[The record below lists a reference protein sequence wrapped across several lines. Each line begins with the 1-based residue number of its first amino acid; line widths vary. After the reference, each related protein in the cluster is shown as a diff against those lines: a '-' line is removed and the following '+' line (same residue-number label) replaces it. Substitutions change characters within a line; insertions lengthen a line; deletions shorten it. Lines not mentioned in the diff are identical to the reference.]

1 MRRLKVIFLVLFMQ
15 LNLCLNALEPSIS
28 IEVLKGPEVIPYLQK
43 LAELRIEFYR
53 NYPYLYEGNI
63 TDEET
68 YLNMYA
74 KSKDSLLVIA
84 KNGDEIVGA
93 VTGIPMLESK
103 EENKQLYAQKQIPA
117 EHIFY
122 LGELVL
128 SQDYQKSDL
137 LERLYLQLENAVK
150 GLERY
155 SLLAV
160 CEIERS
166 PEDTKKPVSALSSE
180 VLWANRGFTKQPQLY
195 TTDAWKDVGD
205 LEKSDHHLFFWYKE
219 LYANKDPW
227 KGDDYARN
235 SESQKSSADDFLQGM
250 QFQGIGSIL
259 DVGCGDGK
267 ITAAMARAIP
277 QGSVI
282 GVDISASM
290 IETAKNSFRDSNNLS
305 FIICDAAQIEFAE
318 QFDLITSFTVMQWVL
333 KQSEALQ
340 CFERALK
347 PGGKLWIQMPMRLP
361 SEMQQALDKTISSER
376 WGSYFTNFS
385 APWKFYQ
392 KDAYRDLL
400 IDARLSP
407 TRLDVVTK
415 HEKFPSRTIFQGFLK
430 QWFPYLR
437 PIPADQ
443 KNAFLTELLDHY
455 VNILPVDEQGRVSF
469 IIDRLEVE
477 AAKSL

>member
-1 MRRLKVIFLVLFMQ
+1 MAPDSKSKKGINMRRLKVIFLVLFMQ

-84 KNGDEIVGA
+84 KNGDDIVGA

-205 LEKSDHHLFFWYKE
+205 LEKSDHHLFFWYK
-219 LYANKDPW
+219 
-227 KGDDYARN
+227 
-235 SESQKSSADDFLQGM
+235 
-250 QFQGIGSIL
+250 
-259 DVGCGDGK
+259 
-267 ITAAMARAIP
+267 
-277 QGSVI
+277 
-282 GVDISASM
+282 
-290 IETAKNSFRDSNNLS
+290 
-305 FIICDAAQIEFAE
+305 
-318 QFDLITSFTVMQWVL
+318 
-333 KQSEALQ
+333 AL
-340 CFERALK
+340 
-347 PGGKLWIQMPMRLP
+347 
-361 SEMQQALDKTISSER
+361 
-376 WGSYFTNFS
+376 
-385 APWKFYQ
+385 
-392 KDAYRDLL
+392 
-400 IDARLSP
+400 
-407 TRLDVVTK
+407 
-415 HEKFPSRTIFQGFLK
+415 
-430 QWFPYLR
+430 
-437 PIPADQ
+437 
-443 KNAFLTELLDHY
+443 
-455 VNILPVDEQGRVSF
+455 
-469 IIDRLEVE
+469 
-477 AAKSL
+477 